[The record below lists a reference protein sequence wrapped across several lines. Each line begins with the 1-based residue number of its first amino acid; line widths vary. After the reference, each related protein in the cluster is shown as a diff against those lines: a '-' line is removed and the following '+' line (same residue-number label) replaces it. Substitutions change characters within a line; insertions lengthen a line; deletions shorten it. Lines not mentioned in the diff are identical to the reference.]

1 MGTGRQRISLAGR
14 GLAARVVGR
23 VLAPEDPVVRAVS
36 AALVVPEDPAVRA
49 ALVVLEDPVVPA
61 VRAALVVLGDPVVP
75 AVRVALVV
83 PENPVVRAVPAALV
97 VPEDPV
103 VPAVRALAIVLA
115 GVQEPETALVEAAPE
130 RDQVAVPLR
139 TKSVIAVHHRG
150 RVPLLAAVED
160 LAAVAEIMHAQAAT
174 EAARVWAAAVTAVA
188 AAPE

>member
-1 MGTGRQRISLAGR
+1 MAKLARATTGSTIRNTGEMHPMGIGRQRISLAGR

-36 AALVVPEDPAVRA
+36 AAWVVPEDPAVRA
-49 ALVVLEDPVVPA
+49 ALVVPEDPVVPA
-61 VRAALVVLGDPVVP
+61 VP
-75 AVRVALVV
+75 AALVV
-83 PENPVVRAVPAALV
+83 PENPVVPV

-174 EAARVWAAAVTAVA
+174 EAARVWAAADA
-188 AAPE
+188 EDK

>member
-1 MGTGRQRISLAGR
+1 MGTGRRRISLAGR
-14 GLAARVVGR
+14 GLAARVVGSR
-23 VLAPEDPVVRAVS
+23 VLAPEDPVVP
-36 AALVVPEDPAVRA
+36 AALVVPVVPEDPAVRA
-49 ALVVLEDPVVPA
+49 ALVVPEDPVELAVP
-61 VRAALVVLGDPVVP
+61 AALVVLEDP

-83 PENPVVRAVPAALV
+83 PEDPVVPAAQV
-97 VPEDPV
+97 VPES
-103 VPAVRALAIVLA
+103 PAVRALAIVLA

-150 RVPLLAAVED
+150 RVPLLAPVED

-174 EAARVWAAAVTAVA
+174 EAVKAWEAAVTAVA